1 MLKVIIAFYERVNQA
16 MGRGVALTKILKLPV
31 KAEIG
36 RMKELTDLEQIKGL
50 VSHINNELRGLE
62 GE

>member
-1 MLKVIIAFYERVNQA
+1 